1 MKIWIKAIC
10 ITSFLIQTSACN
22 SSVQTKNDS
31 RPAQA
36 VQNGIQQH
44 VEGKGIV
51 DISEAYKGKLKG
63 LETVKGKVLHIKDGD
78 TIDVNV
84 KGQKQT
90 VRLLLLDTPESVS
103 QKIPPQKMGKE
114 ASSFLKKQ
122 LEGKSVT
129 LVYDQGQKEDK
140 YSRKLAYV
148 FCDGIHINEIMVKSG
163 YGIIAYIS
171 RPNTTLLPEMLEA
184 EKEAKETR
192 AGVWN
197 IKGFVDEKNRPITA
211 MMQLNINTYSK
222 RRSINEW
229 KQKKHALIFFYFNFL
244 YFFESLAV

>member
-10 ITSFLIQTSACN
+10 ITSFVIQMSACN

-31 RPAQA
+31 RPVQA

-51 DISEAYKGKLKG
+51 DIPEAYKGKIKG

-114 ASSFLKKQ
+114 ASSFLKNR
-122 LEGKSVT
+122 LDGKSVT
-129 LVYDQGQKEDK
+129 LVYDQGSKEDK
-140 YSRKLAYV
+140 YGRKLAYV
-148 FCDGIHINEIMVKSG
+148 FCNGIHVNELMAKSG

-171 RPNTTLLPEMLEA
+171 RPNTTFLSEMKEA
-184 EKEAKETR
+184 ENEAKESKV
-192 AGVWN
+192 GVWS
-197 IKGFVDEKNRPITA
+197 IKGFVDEKNQHYNRKDAT
-211 MMQLNINTYSK
+211 
-222 RRSINEW
+222 
-229 KQKKHALIFFYFNFL
+229 
-244 YFFESLAV
+244 

>member
-10 ITSFLIQTSACN
+10 ITSFVIQMSAC
-22 SSVQTKNDS
+22 SSSAQTKNDS

-51 DISEAYKGKLKG
+51 DIPEDYMGKLKG

-78 TIDVNV
+78 TIEVNV

-114 ASSFLKKQ
+114 ASFFLKKQ
-122 LEGKSVT
+122 LDGKSVT
-129 LVYDQGQKEDK
+129 LVYDQGPKEDK
-140 YSRKLAYV
+140 YGRKLAYV
-148 FCDGIHINEIMVKSG
+148 FCNGIHINELMAKSG

-171 RPNTTLLPEMLEA
+171 KPNTTLLPEMLEA

-197 IKGFVDEKNRPITA
+197 IKGFVDEKNRHYNRNDA
-211 MMQLNINTYSK
+211 
-222 RRSINEW
+222 
-229 KQKKHALIFFYFNFL
+229 A
-244 YFFESLAV
+244 

>member
-10 ITSFLIQTSACN
+10 ITSFVIQMSACN

-31 RPAQA
+31 RPVQA

-44 VEGKGIV
+44 VEGKVIV
-51 DISEAYKGKLKG
+51 DIPEAYKGKLKG

-122 LEGKSVT
+122 LDGKSIT
-129 LVYDQGQKEDK
+129 LVYDQGPKEDK
-140 YSRKLAYV
+140 YGRKLAYV
-148 FCDGIHINEIMVKSG
+148 FCNGIHVNELMAKSG

-171 RPNTTLLPEMLEA
+171 KPNTTLLPEMLEA
-184 EKEAKETR
+184 EKEAKESM
-192 AGVWN
+192 AGVWS
-197 IKGFVDEKNRPITA
+197 IKGFVNEKNRHYNRNDA
-211 MMQLNINTYSK
+211 
-222 RRSINEW
+222 
-229 KQKKHALIFFYFNFL
+229 A
-244 YFFESLAV
+244 

>member
-10 ITSFLIQTSACN
+10 IASFVIQMSACSN
-22 SSVQTKNDS
+22 STQTKNDS
-31 RPAQA
+31 KPAQT
-36 VQNGIQQH
+36 VQKGIQQH
-44 VEGKGIV
+44 AEGKSIV
-51 DISEAYKGKLKG
+51 DIPEAYKGKIKG
-63 LETVKGKVLHIKDGD
+63 LEIVKGKVLHIKDGD

-129 LVYDQGQKEDK
+129 LVYDQGPKEDK
-140 YSRKLAYV
+140 YGRKLAYV
-148 FCDGIHINEIMVKSG
+148 FCNGIHINELMAKSG

-171 RPNTTLLPEMLEA
+171 KPNTTLLPEMLDA
-184 EKEAKETR
+184 EKEAKEAM
-192 AGVWN
+192 AGVWS
-197 IKGFVDEKNRPITA
+197 IKGFVDEKNRHYNRNDA
-211 MMQLNINTYSK
+211 
-222 RRSINEW
+222 
-229 KQKKHALIFFYFNFL
+229 A
-244 YFFESLAV
+244 

>member
-1 MKIWIKAIC
+1 MLTAC
-10 ITSFLIQTSACN
+10 SSSA
-22 SSVQTKNDS
+22 QTKNDS
-31 RPAQA
+31 RPLQA

-51 DISEAYKGKLKG
+51 DIPETYKGKLKG

-103 QKIPPQKMGKE
+103 QKIPPQKMGKK

-122 LEGKSVT
+122 LDGKSVT
-129 LVYDQGQKEDK
+129 LVYDRGQKEDK
-140 YSRKLAYV
+140 YGRKLAYV

-197 IKGFVDEKNRPITA
+197 IKGFVDEKNRHYNRNDA
-211 MMQLNINTYSK
+211 
-222 RRSINEW
+222 
-229 KQKKHALIFFYFNFL
+229 A
-244 YFFESLAV
+244 

>member
-1 MKIWIKAIC
+1 MKFLIKASIVPSC
-10 ITSFLIQTSACN
+10 IVILTAC
-22 SSVQTKNDS
+22 SSLTQMNDSKPVQT
-31 RPAQA
+31 AQK
-36 VQNGIQQH
+36 GIQQN

-51 DISEAYKGKLKG
+51 DIPEAYKGKLKG

-103 QKIPPQKMGKE
+103 NKIPPQKMGKE

-129 LVYDQGQKEDK
+129 LVYDRGQKEDK
-140 YSRKLAYV
+140 YGRKLAYV
-148 FCDGIHINEIMVKSG
+148 FCDGIHINEIMIKSG

-197 IKGFVDEKNRPITA
+197 IKGFVDEKNRHYNRNDA
-211 MMQLNINTYSK
+211 
-222 RRSINEW
+222 
-229 KQKKHALIFFYFNFL
+229 A
-244 YFFESLAV
+244 